1 MSRVKIETSDDFDI
15 EFEDGDAIIVVQA
28 DGNVRKLYLPQMDSK
43 YFNSEG
49 YRKLLDCIDI
59 LQPGAKEEF
68 IKFLE
73 SKNNKKIHFLLKNWL
88 KVLQM
93 PNI

>member
-1 MSRVKIETSDDFDI
+1 MKLQRRPRLSRVKIETSDDFDI

-68 IKFLE
+68 IKFHE
-73 SKNNKKIHFLLKNWL
+73 AERKGRIH
-88 KVLQM
+88 
-93 PNI
+93 

>member
-1 MSRVKIETSDDFDI
+1 MKLQRRPKLSRVKIETSDDFDI

-49 YRKLLDCIDI
+49 YRKLLDWIDI

-68 IKFLE
+68 IKFHE
-73 SKNNKKIHFLLKNWL
+73 AERKGRIH
-88 KVLQM
+88 
-93 PNI
+93 